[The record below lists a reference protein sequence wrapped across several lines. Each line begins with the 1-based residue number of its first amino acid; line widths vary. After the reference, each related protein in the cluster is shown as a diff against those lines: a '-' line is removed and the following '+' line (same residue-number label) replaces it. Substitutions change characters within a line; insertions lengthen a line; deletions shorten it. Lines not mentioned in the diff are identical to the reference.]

1 MFYMCTLK
9 VIGGSMIW
17 GKWWAKQTKLFFYK
31 NIDKFVHSSIV
42 AYKTIKVG
50 NINKGTHMA
59 LHYMLRGLRKIILD
73 TPIDLPTNM
82 EMLVKDG
89 WGNQGVEKKNCLC
102 HL

>member
-1 MFYMCTLK
+1 MCTLK

>member
-1 MFYMCTLK
+1 M
-9 VIGGSMIW
+9 
-17 GKWWAKQTKLFFYK
+17 
-31 NIDKFVHSSIV
+31 HSNIV

-50 NINKGTHMA
+50 DIDKGTHMA

-82 EMLVKDG
+82 EMVIKDG
-89 WGNQGVEKKNCLC
+89 RCNQGVEKKICLC

>member
-1 MFYMCTLK
+1 MFNICTLK

-17 GKWWAKQTKLFFYK
+17 GKWWAKQTKQLCFYK
-31 NIDKFVHSSIV
+31 NIDRFVHSNIV

-50 NINKGTHMA
+50 NIDKGTHMA
-59 LHYMLRGLRKIILD
+59 LHYMLQGLN

-82 EMLVKDG
+82 EMLIKDG
-89 WGNQGVEKKNCLC
+89 HGNQGVEKKNCLC